1 MWVDFFRSRTPLAV
15 KNQIKP
21 WILRNDAALCEPV
34 ACELLRSAAARER
47 PLIQRHFA
55 TMPMLRTPASL
66 WTEATRLGQDCYD
79 AGVMVGALDL
89 LIATVCI
96 HHGASL
102 VTFDAVFAKM
112 ATLSRLQASVLVRV
126 S

>member
-1 MWVDFFRSRTPLAV
+1 MWVDFFRPKTPLRV
-15 KNQIKP
+15 KSQIKP
-21 WILRNDAALCEPV
+21 WVLRDDAAICEPV
-34 ACELLRSAAARER
+34 VCELLRSAAVHER

-55 TMPMLRTPASL
+55 TMPILPTPTSL

-79 AGVMVGALDL
+79 AGVIVGALDL
-89 LIATVCI
+89 LIAAVCI

-112 ATLSRLQASVLVRV
+112 APLSRLQANVLVRG